1 MLPNN
6 IHLIFHLFVKLKLTS
21 ALRRSREEGREAHV
35 LTYEP
40 VEEIDLEFTRF
51 DISSSSLDMKFFPLQ
66 AGDNLGPHE
75 GQDQRRPYARV
86 SRTFWLLRSSH
97 NEASSGK

>member
-6 IHLIFHLFVKLKLTS
+6 IHLIFHLFVKLKLTP

-51 DISSSSLDMKFFPLQ
+51 DISSSSLDMKLFSV
-66 AGDNLGPHE
+66 AG
-75 GQDQRRPYARV
+75 R
-86 SRTFWLLRSSH
+86 
-97 NEASSGK
+97 